1 MSFSHSDTHETWNT
15 TQPPP
20 PGGETE
26 ARGASLSWSEVIARW
41 CPVPSGISPACRAS
55 VRAVGGRPVSPRM
68 LGPSRERVRGGRWV
82 ILSTRGSSQQ
92 TRAPPLGADER
103 GQRAQPV
110 HTPHTPEPWLPGAL
124 RFTHTDAHRRGTCT
138 DLPDTGA
145 RDAHSTHVCTHNTAH
160 TRACQ
165 RHMHTYVHTRTHN
178 THVLTHARTTDT
190 RAPGLA
196 QARRPCSWPRCWAQA
211 WLPLQPP
218 PLSAPLLRTRC

>member
-1 MSFSHSDTHETWNT
+1 MV
-15 TQPPP
+15 
-20 PGGETE
+20 PG
-26 ARGASLSWSEVIARW
+26 
-41 CPVPSGISPACRAS
+41 PSGISPACRAS

-68 LGPSRERVRGGRWV
+68 LGPSRERVRGGCWV

-124 RFTHTDAHRRGTCT
+124 RFTHTDARRRGTCT

-160 TRACQ
+160 MCMPKTCA
-165 RHMHTYVHTRTHN
+165 HTRTHMHTQHTR
-178 THVLTHARTTDT
+178 THTHHRHMCTWARSGSATLLVAQVLGS
-190 RAPGLA
+190 GLA
-196 QARRPCSWPRCWAQA
+196 ASPAAPTVCS
-211 WLPLQPP
+211 PLEDKV
-218 PLSAPLLRTRC
+218 LKLLKT